1 MLLQHIVIVGG
12 SSGIGLETARLLLD
26 TGHRVTIAGRSKARL
41 DVALGVTGGRASAV
55 QMDATDEAAL
65 PDCFARLEPIDH
77 MVLALGS
84 SKGVGLF
91 GTIALSNVKAG
102 FEEKVYA
109 HIACAQAAL
118 PFISTDGSLI
128 FVSGL
133 AAQTATPGT
142 AGIAAANAAVAA
154 LVPVLAVE
162 LAPIRVNGVSPG
174 VVDTPWWEAVPD
186 EHKQALFA
194 EYADKTPVGRI
205 GLAQDVAQAI
215 AFLISNRFMS
225 GHMLTCDGGLRHTA

>member
-1 MLLQHIVIVGG
+1 MSSQHIVVVGG
-12 SSGIGLETARLLLD
+12 SSGIGLETTKHLVGA
-26 TGHRVTIAGRSKARL
+26 GHSVTMIGRSKARL
-41 DVALGVTGGRASAV
+41 DSALNATNGQASAV

-65 PDCFARLEPIDH
+65 ADGFAGLAPIDH

-84 SKGVGLF
+84 SKGVGPF
-91 GTIALSNVKAG
+91 GSIALSNIKAG

-118 PFISTDGSLI
+118 PYIHANGSLI

-174 VVDTPWWEAVPD
+174 VIDTPWWDVVPE

-194 EYADKTPVGRI
+194 EYAAKTPVGRVGRAKDI
-205 GLAQDVAQAI
+205 AQAI
-215 AFLISNRFMS
+215 AFLIGNSFVN